1 MKSPSKSIPAS
12 ILGYVILTVVLTA
25 GAAQSLTGT
34 NTVDSGDIVDGT
46 VKNIDI
52 KPSTITGSRILD
64 DSVGAADLAAN
75 AVGNAEMADNA
86 VGNAEMGDN
95 AIGLV
100 ELLDNSIGNAEMR
113 DNAIGLAE
121 MGDNA
126 VGNAEMV
133 NDAIGDQEMR
143 DNAIG
148 AAEVTNRS
156 LNLDDFATAEAA
168 NVSTTIAVN
177 ANDCVTTQT
186 GGLTGAAVGDLAI
199 VVLRSATD
207 GTFWEGGRVTTAGQF
222 PLRICNTTDSN
233 IASAQSTIDVFTVR
247 P

>member
-12 ILGYVILTVVLTA
+12 ILGYVILTVILTA

-34 NTVDSGDIVDGT
+34 NTVDSGDIIDGT

-64 DSVGAADLAAN
+64 NSVGAADLAAN

-86 VGNAEMGDN
+86 IGMVEMLDN
-95 AIGLV
+95 A
-100 ELLDNSIGNAEMR
+100 IGNAEMA
-113 DNAIGLAE
+113 DNAIG
-121 MGDNA
+121 
-126 VGNAEMV
+126 NAEM
-133 NDAIGDQEMR
+133 A

-148 AAEVTNRS
+148 AAEVTNSS
-156 LNLDDFATAEAA
+156 LTLDDFATAEAA
-168 NVSTTIAVN
+168 NVSTSIAIN
-177 ANDCVTTQT
+177 ADDCVTVQT
-186 GGLTGAAVGDLAI
+186 GGLSGAAVGDLAV

-222 PLRICNTTDSN
+222 PLRVCNTTATNFTLGSP
-233 IASAQSTIDVFTVR
+233 ASSTIDVFTVR